1 MQESIRI
8 EIEAA
13 FSSLENRMAPRSIVF
28 AGKHKAEKQAM
39 LAQISAEV
47 KERGFS
53 CCTFDTMQAFASGDI
68 WEQFL
73 KIGEAAQ
80 SEKKPVCVFI
90 GELQQ
95 IPKERLGELLM
106 AIHRS
111 NQLNYPVMFF
121 CTGSPKI
128 AKKLVHTKSYAERLF
143 AYFDLGESV
152 WVSKPTVCKGV

>member
-1 MQESIRI
+1 MQDSIRI

-39 LAQISAEV
+39 LAKIFAEATG
-47 KERGFS
+47 RGFS
-53 CCTFDTMQAFASGDI
+53 CCTFDAMQAFASGDI
-68 WEQFL
+68 WEQIL

-80 SEKKPVCVFI
+80 SDKAPACIFI

-95 IPKERLGELLM
+95 IPKERLGELLT

-128 AKKLVHTKSYAERLF
+128 AKLLVHTKSYAERLF
-143 AYFDLGESV
+143 AYFDLSESV
-152 WVSKPTVCKGV
+152 RISKPTVCKGV